1 MINEKR
7 SMEEIVEIELEQCR
21 RQNPEISENG
31 LYVGF
36 LNNFPTYLPNSRY
49 KSPPMDVREGK
60 VSHEK
65 FRRDVRTA
73 IRESVWSIDS
83 NAFRVKKEQLL
94 AYVNFLCHL
103 GINEGTAHWHK
114 EFIYPVYVRLREKGY
129 THSGLCS

>member
-1 MINEKR
+1 MTQT
-7 SMEEIVEIELEQCR
+7 MEDIVKEELEQCR
-21 RQNPEISENG
+21 HQDPEISENG

-49 KSPPMDVREGK
+49 KFPPMDVRDGK

-83 NAFRVKKEQLL
+83 NAFRVRKEQLL

-103 GINEGTAHWHK
+103 GISGGTAHLHK
-114 EFIYPVYVRLREKGY
+114 EFIYPVYVKLREKGY